1 MTETLGYKK
10 FAVESGDWGI
20 GTASVIGQKY
30 PSSVYGIHLN
40 LLFAPKPVIGERPFG
55 RLSAPFLASIK
66 WKVIMQKIFFAT
78 VAVASLVTL
87 SSGVAY
93 SGSYPFG
100 DTPYRLDFGDDPRV
114 DSGCLRWNWQQYQWE
129 DHCPIYVYPKA
140 YMYPRFQRQVLR
152 TRG

>member
-1 MTETLGYKK
+1 MGHWHRLGNRTEIFIVGLR
-10 FAVESGDWGI
+10 
-20 GTASVIGQKY
+20 Y
-30 PSSVYGIHLN
+30 PSQSA
-40 LLFAPKPVIGERPFG
+40 FRVIGERPFG